1 MPYEVCS
8 GASLYVNTA
17 VADKLNFEL
26 DQATVDDAAEVSM
39 RSQWNNRRL
48 IWHC

>member
-17 VADKLNFEL
+17 VAEKLAFGLEQ
-26 DQATVDDAAEVSM
+26 DTIDSAAEVFDE
-39 RSQWNNRRL
+39 
-48 IWHC
+48 ITVE

>member
-26 DQATVDDAAEVSM
+26 DQATVDGAAEVFDE
-39 RSQWNNRRL
+39 
-48 IWHC
+48 ITVE